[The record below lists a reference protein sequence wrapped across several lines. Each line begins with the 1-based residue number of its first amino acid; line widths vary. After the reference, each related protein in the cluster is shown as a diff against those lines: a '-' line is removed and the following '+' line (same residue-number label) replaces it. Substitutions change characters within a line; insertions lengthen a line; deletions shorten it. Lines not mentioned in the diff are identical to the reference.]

1 MRDRRGRIHELVIAL
16 LGAQP
21 DLGLLEEE
29 QGIRLGHPLES
40 SGRRGGWLERN
51 QRLVQR
57 YQALV
62 RTAVTIDALIEQE
75 IGLDQLQQEGGDRGL
90 NDGTAKKDDQD

>member
-1 MRDRRGRIHELVIAL
+1 MRDRRERIHDLVIAL

-40 SGRRGGWLERN
+40 SVRGGWLERN

-75 IGLDQLQQEGGDRGL
+75 IGLDQLQQAGVEHEL
-90 NDGTAKKDDQD
+90 MDGRRNIGNED

>member
-1 MRDRRGRIHELVIAL
+1 MRDRRGRIHDLVIAL

-21 DLGLLEEE
+21 ELGLLEEE
-29 QGIRLGHPLES
+29 QGIRLGQPLES
-40 SGRRGGWLERN
+40 SLRGGWLERN

-75 IGLDQLQQEGGDRGL
+75 IGLDQLQQDGVEHGL
-90 NDGTAKKDDQD
+90 IDGMAKTADKD